1 MRTSGRIGHS
11 VYLTSAAALIGLLVE
26 TGCRPTTPPT
36 PVAVDPTPF
45 EFATNDLSVPQHVRR
60 LAIWY
65 PRTGEQD
72 LAYGYSRLEE
82 ATFQLK
88 RQRSWIKIVERRN
101 LEQLTEEQRFQLS
114 GRVSDDSAVRVGRWL
129 GADSMVVFRIEG
141 PTWRER
147 LLARMHG
154 KMPPF
159 VVSSKIIS
167 LESGEVF
174 YHDLVSATPVPGFR
188 DWSDY
193 ASDNELR
200 PAMHAALDQ
209 ALSQAIRHLQQSFR

>member
-1 MRTSGRIGHS
+1 MQASLVNARS
-11 VYLTSAAALIGLLVE
+11 VLLTGVILSLSLG
-26 TGCRPTTPPT
+26 TGCRPPTPT
-36 PVAVDPTPF
+36 PVAIEERPLEVWS
-45 EFATNDLSVPQHVRR
+45 ADLPVPQNVRR

-72 LAYGYSRLEE
+72 VAYAYSRLEE

-88 RQRSWIKIVERRN
+88 RQRAWIKIVDRRN
-101 LEQLTEEQRFQLS
+101 VQQLTEEQRFQLS
-114 GRVSDDSAVRVGRWL
+114 GRVADDSAVGVGKWL
-129 GADSMVVFRIEG
+129 GADTMVLFRVEG

-159 VVSSKIIS
+159 VVTSKIIS

-174 YHDLVSATPVPGFR
+174 YHDVVSATPTPVSGE
-188 DWSDY
+188 WSDY
-193 ASDNELR
+193 ASDTELR
-200 PAMHAALDQ
+200 PAMHAALEQ
-209 ALSQAIRHLQQSFR
+209 ALSRAILHLHQSFR

>member
-1 MRTSGRIGHS
+1 MGMPLS
-11 VYLTSAAALIGLLVE
+11 VTSAAMLIGLLLE
-26 TGCRPTTPPT
+26 TGCRPPTPT
-36 PVAVDPTPF
+36 PVALDLAPL
-45 EFATNDLSVPQHVRR
+45 ATTDVSVPQHVRR

-65 PRTGEQD
+65 PRTGEQEV
-72 LAYGYSRLEE
+72 AYAYTRLEE

-88 RQRSWIKIVERRN
+88 RQRSWIKVVDRRN

-114 GRVSDDSAVRVGRWL
+114 GRVADDSAVRVGKWL

-159 VVSSKIIS
+159 MVSSKIIS

-174 YHDLVSATPVPGFR
+174 YHDVVTATPVPVSG

-193 ASDNELR
+193 ASDHELR
-200 PAMHAALDQ
+200 PALHAALDQ
-209 ALSQAIRHLQQSFR
+209 ALSKAILH

>member
-1 MRTSGRIGHS
+1 M
-11 VYLTSAAALIGLLVE
+11 A
-26 TGCRPTTPPT
+26 
-36 PVAVDPTPF
+36 
-45 EFATNDLSVPQHVRR
+45 VPQHVRR
-60 LAIWY
+60 LAVWY

-72 LAYGYSRLEE
+72 VAYAYSRLEE

-88 RQRSWIKIVERRN
+88 RQRSWIKIVDRHN
-101 LEQLTEEQRFQLS
+101 LDQLAEEQRFQLS
-114 GRVSDDSAVRVGRWL
+114 GRVADDSAVRVGKWL

-147 LLARMHG
+147 MLARMYG

-174 YHDLVSATPVPGFR
+174 YHDVVSATPVPASGE
-188 DWSDY
+188 WGDY
-193 ASDNELR
+193 ATDNELR

-209 ALSQAIRHLQQSFR
+209 ALSRAILHLHRSFR

>member
-1 MRTSGRIGHS
+1 MRSGNAKA
-11 VYLTSAAALIGLLVE
+11 VLLAVVLVIGLSLQA
-26 TGCRPTTPPT
+26 GCRPPTPT
-36 PVAVDPTPF
+36 PVAVDPS
-45 EFATNDLSVPQHVRR
+45 SVELERSPTDIAVPRHVRR
-60 LAIWY
+60 LAVWY

-72 LAYGYSRLEE
+72 VAYAYSRLEE

-88 RQRSWIKIVERRN
+88 RQRSWIKIVDRHN
-101 LEQLTEEQRFQLS
+101 LDQLTEEQRFQLS
-114 GRVSDDSAVRVGRWL
+114 GRVADESAVRVGKWL

-147 LLARMHG
+147 LLARMYG

-174 YHDLVSATPVPGFR
+174 YHDVVSATPMPVSGE
-188 DWSDY
+188 WSDY

-200 PAMHAALDQ
+200 PVMHAALDQ
-209 ALSQAIRHLQQSFR
+209 ALSRAILHLHRSFR

>member
-1 MRTSGRIGHS
+1 MRCSGNAKA
-11 VYLTSAAALIGLLVE
+11 VLLAVVVTGLSLQ
-26 TGCRPTTPPT
+26 TGCRPQTPT
-36 PVAVDPTPF
+36 PVAVDPSSVELERSLTDM
-45 EFATNDLSVPQHVRR
+45 AVPQHVRR

-65 PRTGEQD
+65 PRSVEQEV
-72 LAYGYSRLEE
+72 AYAYSRLEE

-88 RQRSWIKIVERRN
+88 RQRSWIKILDRRN
-101 LEQLTEEQRFQLS
+101 LDQLTEEQRFQLS
-114 GRVSDDSAVRVGRWL
+114 GRVADDSAVRVGKWL

-147 LLARMHG
+147 LLARMYG

-174 YHDLVSATPVPGFR
+174 YHDVVSATPVPISGE
-188 DWSDY
+188 WGDY
-193 ASDNELR
+193 ASDNDLR

-209 ALSQAIRHLQQSFR
+209 ALSRAILHLHRSFR